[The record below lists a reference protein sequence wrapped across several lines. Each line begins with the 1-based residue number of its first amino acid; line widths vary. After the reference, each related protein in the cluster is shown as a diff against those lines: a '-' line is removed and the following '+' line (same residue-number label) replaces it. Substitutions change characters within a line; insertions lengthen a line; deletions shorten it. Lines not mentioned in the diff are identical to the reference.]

1 MKKMSFSQS
10 VRFDKFDKLPL
21 MFTLRH
27 QSTQSLSTTIIRKPS
42 TQSSSTT
49 IIRTP
54 TLSITKNVIDVN
66 IQNYFKNSKFKTHI
80 AVYDTWPDTN
90 NAEKEVLYRIVHA
103 CNMISVGVIV
113 INNAGTIIHL
123 NNSPINNPNLKM
135 LTDIHLNQIPK
146 EYISFVLSL
155 HYTSPKT
162 TLHYTLHALWNP
174 FNFIVDPAHIQ
185 NLKTFDGYLSCY
197 SDPIDN
203 QINKYASSKIVGKLN
218 HTLSY
223 PILNVSDFR
232 NDITCFYIGINWE
245 QLSNTFPSRQ
255 LVLDLLK
262 KLDNNV
268 YIYGPRMVS
277 NVNVWK
283 NWNQYKGEIPFDGV
297 SIINVIKKCGAC
309 LVLSS
314 PSHVKFEISSNRLF
328 EGLAAGVPLICDNHP
343 FIKKWFGD
351 NVFYID
357 INDPTC
363 HEQVLRHIAFIKDP
377 NNTNVVI
384 HKLQECR
391 NVFLTN
397 FMMHHQLETII
408 NHVKHLQL
416 YLQL

>member
-1 MKKMSFSQS
+1 MEKIKFSYS
-10 VRFDKFDKLPL
+10 AGRFDKLTP
-21 MFTLRH
+21 MFTM
-27 QSTQSLSTTIIRKPS
+27 IRQPPRLKQPQRQPS
-42 TQSSSTT
+42 TA

-54 TLSITKNVIDVN
+54 TLSITKNVIDTN
-66 IQNYFKNSKFKTHI
+66 IQPYFKKSKFKTHI
-80 AVYDTWPDTN
+80 AVYDTWPDMN
-90 NAEKEVLYRIVHA
+90 NAEKEVLFRIVHA

-113 INNAGTIIHL
+113 INNAGIIIDL
-123 NNSPINNPNLKM
+123 KNSPSNNPNLKM
-135 LTDIHLNQIPK
+135 LTNIHLNHIPK

-155 HYTSPKT
+155 HFVSPKT

-174 FNFIVDPAHIQ
+174 LNFMDDPTHIQ
-185 NLKTFDGYLSCY
+185 NLKSFDGYLSCY
-197 SDPIDN
+197 SKPVDN
-203 QINKYASSKIVGKLN
+203 AIKYARANIVGNLN

-245 QLSNTFPSRQ
+245 QLNSAGPSRK

-262 KLDNNV
+262 NLGNDV
-268 YIYGPRMVS
+268 CIYGPRMIS
-277 NVNVWK
+277 NVNVWQ

-297 SIINVIKKCGAC
+297 SIVNVIKRCGAC

-314 PSHVKFEISSNRLF
+314 PSHVQFEISSNRLF

-357 INDPTC
+357 TNDSTC

-377 NNTNVVI
+377 NNTEVVI

-397 FMMHHQLETII
+397 FMLHHQLETII
-408 NHVKHLQL
+408 NNVKQLQL
-416 YLQL
+416 

>member
-1 MKKMSFSQS
+1 MEKLKFSYS
-10 VRFDKFDKLPL
+10 GRFDKLTTP
-21 MFTLRH
+21 MFTMMR
-27 QSTQSLSTTIIRKPS
+27 QPPTQR
-42 TQSSSTT
+42 QSSTA

-54 TLSITKNVIDVN
+54 TLSITKNVIDAN
-66 IQNYFKNSKFKTHI
+66 IQTYFKNSKFKTHI
-80 AVYDTWPDTN
+80 AVYDTWPDIN
-90 NAEKEVLYRIVHA
+90 NAEKEILFRIVHA

-113 INNAGTIIHL
+113 INNAGTIINL
-123 NNSPINNPNLKM
+123 NNSPSNNPNLKM
-135 LTDIHLNQIPK
+135 LTNLHLNQIPK

-155 HYTSPKT
+155 HYDSPKT

-174 FNFIVDPAHIQ
+174 LNFMVDPTHIK
-185 NLKTFDGYLSCY
+185 NLKSFDGYLSCY

-203 QINKYASSKIVGKLN
+203 AIKCVRANIVGNLN
-218 HTLSY
+218 HTLSC

-245 QLSNTFPSRQ
+245 QLNKMVPSRK

-262 KLDNNV
+262 KLGNDV
-268 YIYGPRMVS
+268 CIYGPRMIS

-297 SIINVIKKCGAC
+297 SIVNVIKHCGAC

-314 PSHVKFEISSNRLF
+314 PSHLQFEISSNRLF

-357 INDPTC
+357 TNDPTC
-363 HEQVLRHIAFIKDP
+363 HEQVFRHLAFIKDP
-377 NNTNVVI
+377 SNAEVVI

-408 NHVKHLQL
+408 NNVKQLQL
-416 YLQL
+416 

>member
-1 MKKMSFSQS
+1 MEELKFSYS
-10 VRFDKFDKLPL
+10 AGRFDKLTP
-21 MFTLRH
+21 MFTM
-27 QSTQSLSTTIIRKPS
+27 IRQPPRLKQQQRQPS
-42 TQSSSTT
+42 TA

-54 TLSITKNVIDVN
+54 TLSIIKNVIDAN
-66 IQNYFKNSKFKTHI
+66 IKSYFKKSKFKTHI
-80 AVYDTWPDTN
+80 AVYDTWPDIN
-90 NAEKEVLYRIVHA
+90 NAEKEVLFRIVHA

-113 INNAGTIIHL
+113 INNAGIIIDL
-123 NNSPINNPNLKM
+123 KNSPSNNPNLKM
-135 LTDIHLNQIPK
+135 LTNIHLNQIPK

-155 HYTSPKT
+155 HFVSPKT

-174 FNFIVDPAHIQ
+174 LNFMDDPTHIK
-185 NLKTFDGYLSCY
+185 NLKSFDGYLSCY
-197 SDPIDN
+197 SRPVDN
-203 QINKYASSKIVGKLN
+203 AIKYAKADIVGNLN
-218 HTLSY
+218 HTLSH

-232 NDITCFYIGINWE
+232 KDITCFYIGINWE
-245 QLSNTFPSRQ
+245 QLNSTIPSRK

-262 KLDNNV
+262 NLGNDV
-268 YIYGPRMVS
+268 CIYGPRMIS
-277 NVNVWK
+277 NVNVWQ

-297 SIINVIKKCGAC
+297 SIVNVIKRCGAC

-357 INDPTC
+357 TNDSTC

-377 NNTNVVI
+377 NNTEVVI

-397 FMMHHQLETII
+397 FMLHHQLETII
-408 NHVKHLQL
+408 NNVKQLQL
-416 YLQL
+416 